1 MRKKL
6 MYVITRL
13 EALHLR
19 DALVA
24 IREDEVD
31 TEEVDEAIVIVEG
44 ILNGQEVTVCLE
56 KPS

>member
-1 MRKKL
+1 MKGNL

-19 DALVA
+19 DALLA
-24 IREDEVD
+24 MKEDEVD
-31 TEEVDEAIVIVEG
+31 GDEIDEALIIVDG

-56 KPS
+56 SE

>member
-1 MRKKL
+1 MKL

-19 DALVA
+19 DALQSMSEE
-24 IREDEVD
+24 EDADMGEI
-31 TEEVDEAIVIVEG
+31 EEALVIVEG

-56 KPS
+56 KD

>member
-1 MRKKL
+1 MKL

-19 DALVA
+19 DALQSMAEEDDVDM
-24 IREDEVD
+24 DEVA
-31 TEEVDEAIVIVEG
+31 EALVIVEG

-56 KPS
+56 SES